1 MTGIY
6 KITSPTSRIYIG
18 QSKDCTKRFYFY
30 KIASKYCHKQKRLYN
45 SFLKYG
51 VSNHIFEIIEECLF
65 DELNTRERHW
75 QEHHD
80 VLNTNGLNC
89 KYTNT
94 DEKKTVMSEITKQKI
109 SEKNSG
115 EKNGMYGKIG
125 PNKGKTFSK
134 ELKEKLS
141 SAQKKLYENGYINP
155 YSKKVIDSS
164 TNIVYNSLAELCRKL
179 DIKYDAL
186 KSKLNGRRK
195 NNTNYTYI
203 LR

>member
-6 KITSPTSRIYIG
+6 KITSPQGRIYIG

-30 KIASKYCHKQKRLYN
+30 KIASKYCYKQKRLYN

-75 QEHHD
+75 QEHYD
-80 VLNTNGLNC
+80 VLNKNGLNC

-115 EKNGMYGKIG
+115 KKNGMYGKIG
-125 PNKGKTFSK
+125 PNKGKTFSDD
-134 ELKEKLS
+134 LRNKLS
-141 SAQKKLYENGYINP
+141 IAQKKLYENGYINP
-155 YSKKVIDSS
+155 YSKKVLDSS
-164 TNIVYNSLAELCRKL
+164 TNTVYNSLSELCRKL

-195 NNTNYTYI
+195 NNTNFIY
-203 LR
+203 LQ